1 MNLLLR
7 RLTGLVPG
15 LGFLRP
21 IRLVRRLAMLA
32 VVGYVAV
39 CFAGVLLASTEDAG
53 SAPAQAIVVLGAAQY
68 NGKPSP
74 VLARRLDHALVL
86 FRKKVAPLIVVTG
99 GRQAGDRATEASA
112 SAAYLRQ
119 HGVPDTA
126 IAREVQGTDTFQSL
140 AATARFLKVRNVR
153 DVILVSDGYHSER
166 LRGIASEVGLSARTS
181 PVSGAGSMS
190 RLARET
196 AAVSIGRIVGYRR
209 LSAWTS

>member
-1 MNLLLR
+1 M
-7 RLTGLVPG
+7 
-15 LGFLRP
+15 
-21 IRLVRRLAMLA
+21 VRRLVML
-32 VVGYVAV
+32 VVAGYVFV
-39 CFAGVLLASTEDAG
+39 SFAGVWLASTEDAG
-53 SAPAQAIVVLGAAQY
+53 NAPAQAIVVLGAAQY
-68 NGKPSP
+68 NGRPSP

-86 FRKKVAPLIVVTG
+86 YRKKMAPLLVVTG
-99 GRQAGDRATEASA
+99 GRKPGDRATEASA

-119 HGVPDTA
+119 RGVPDAA

-140 AATARFLKVRNVR
+140 AATARFLKLRNVR
-153 DVILVSDGYHSER
+153 EVILVSDGYHSER
-166 LRGIASEVGLSARTS
+166 LRGIAAEVGLSARTS